1 MLSQS
6 KMNAMKRIKEEYIS
20 IDNNP
25 DANIGLTVGI
35 PDEDNIFRWRITI
48 LGPKDT
54 SYKRGVFVLYIN
66 FPDDYPNSKPEV
78 FFRTPIYHVNVN
90 PIKSNLP
97 GAEPLG
103 HVSISTLNWWKPEY
117 KIRDV
122 LINIFG
128 LFYMANPDGPYGL
141 DRANELRFNRP
152 LHEEKIKYFTKK
164 YADARFAYIDKEY
177 FESWDFSYNK

>member
-35 PDEDNIFRWRITI
+35 PDEDNIFHWRITI

-54 SYKRGVFVLYIN
+54 SYKRGLFVLFID
-66 FPDDYPNSKPEV
+66 FPDDYPNSRPEV
-78 FFRTPIYHVNVN
+78 CFITPIYHVNVN
-90 PIKSNLP
+90 PIKSNMP

-103 HVSISTLNWWKPEY
+103 HVSISTLNWWRPEY
-117 KIRDV
+117 KIKEV
-122 LINIFG
+122 AGNIFG
-128 LFYMANPDGPYGL
+128 LLYLPNPDSPYGL
-141 DRANELRFNRP
+141 DRADELRSNKK
-152 LHEEKIKYFTKK
+152 LYEEKIKYFTKK
-164 YADARFAYIDKEY
+164 YACPLYADINKVYS
-177 FESWDFSYNK
+177 ESWNFTYP